1 MSVAFVPIEN
11 VAKHFSVSISTV
23 RAWLRNNKIP
33 TDTYIKV
40 GPTYRFKLPEVE
52 AALLNSVSFTVP
64 EEDYL
69 TESSMHE
76 QLELDLDDDA

>member
-11 VAKHFSVSISTV
+11 V
-23 RAWLRNNKIP
+23 
-33 TDTYIKV
+33 
-40 GPTYRFKLPEVE
+40 PEVE
-52 AALLNSVSFTVP
+52 AALLNSAHTP

-69 TESSMHE
+69 TEISMHE